1 MKKFFGYLLVVLFL
15 FSSFIAS
22 DAATKKKVA
31 KKKPDKHKIEFV
43 TRDKFIL
50 VGDLYFAANES
61 NKPLVVCLHSYSLNG
76 QIWKELATNLRLKNY
91 NVLAMDLR
99 GHGRSVYNENL
110 KLKSRYYYKNDT
122 WQKLPKDTVDSINY
136 IRANYPKINTEDSII
151 IGADIGANAAAIASM
166 SFKKP
171 PKKMV
176 LISPMLEFKG
186 LVMPVKT
193 NKFYD
198 TKIMMVLAKTD
209 RILMNFY
216 TKTPPVVKH
225 YPAGG
230 PGYHLIKANKGA
242 YDDLV
247 NFIIN

>member
-1 MKKFFGYLLVVLFL
+1 MKKIFGYLLVFLLFC
-15 FSSFIAS
+15 SFLNTS
-22 DAATKKKVA
+22 NAAEKKKVV
-31 KKKPDKHKIEFV
+31 KKPADKHKIEFV

-50 VGDLYFAANES
+50 VGDLYFANKES

-76 QIWKELATNLRLKNY
+76 QVWKDLAQNLRQKNY

-122 WQKLPKDTVDSINY
+122 WQKLPKDVVDSVKY
-136 IRANYPKINTEDSII
+136 VKANYPKINTEDVII
-151 IGADIGANAAAIASM
+151 IGADIGANAGAIAAM
-166 SFKKP
+166 SLKNP

-193 NKFYD
+193 NKFFD
-198 TKIMMVLAKTD
+198 TKMLMILSKTD

-216 TKTPPVVKH
+216 TKTPPVLKH
-225 YPAGG
+225 YPIGG
-230 PGYHLIKANKGA
+230 PGFYLIKANKSA
-242 YDDLV
+242 YEDLI
-247 NFIIN
+247 NFVIN